1 MASGEGEGG
10 GLSLEF
16 TPTWIIAIVCFV
28 IVSISLFF
36 ERFLHYLGKALK
48 KTEQN
53 YTLFEALTKVKE
65 ELMLLGFIS
74 LLLTVLQNS
83 IQKICI
89 PDSLTRH
96 GLPCKKDAST
106 VSHFVSVQHFKLR
119 ALLASESSSHCKNGQ
134 VPLLSL
140 EAIHQLHIFIFV
152 LAITHVVFSLITVVL
167 GFYQMKKW
175 KHWEA
180 KIQREDNTAAEMVRH
195 VQDLKFIKDHFKE
208 HEIISWLHSLVKQF
222 YGAVTIDDYRTLRFG
237 FIVEHCKRNPK
248 FDFYKYMIRAL
259 EADFKK
265 IVGISWY
272 LWLFV
277 IVFLILNVAGW
288 HTYFWI
294 SLIPFILLFIVG
306 GKMVHII
313 GDLAKEVAEKHTA
326 IEGDLQVTPSDELFW
341 FKSPKSVL
349 FLIHF
354 ILFQNA
360 FEIAYFFWI
369 LTTYG
374 FHSCIMDQTGY
385 IVARLIIS
393 VIVQVVCSY
402 ITLPLYAIVSHMG
415 SRYNKAIFPRYV
427 QEGLDD
433 LLERIRNNPPK
444 EKTTNGG
451 GGGNNLWRRIRVK
464 KDINQGENN
473 NGNYVIVQ
481 TQPEV
486 EIHDI
491 RQESEIEEMIEMPAQ
506 AKEGNSS
513 NQPSNGE

>member
-1 MASGEGEGG
+1 MASGEGGG
-10 GLSLEF
+10 DGLPLEL

-36 ERFLHYLGKALK
+36 ERFLHYIGKALK

-53 YTLFEALTKVKE
+53 YTLFEALLKVKG

-89 PDSLTRH
+89 PESIMRH
-96 GLPCKKDAST
+96 GLPCKNDAST
-106 VSHFVSVQHFKLR
+106 VSHFVSVQHVKSR
-119 ALLASESSSHCKNGQ
+119 ALLASESSNHCKNGQ

-152 LAITHVVFSLITVVL
+152 LAITHVVFSLVTVVL
-167 GFYQMKKW
+167 GITQMKKW

-180 KIQREDNTAAEMVRH
+180 QIQKEDNTGAKMVTHAMSVKHVMNVTH
-195 VQDLKFIKDHFKE
+195 VQDHNFVKDHFKKN
-208 HEIISWLHSLVKQF
+208 EIISWLHSLGKQF
-222 YGAVTIDDYRTLRFG
+222 YGAVTKDDYRTLRFG
-237 FIVEHCKRNPK
+237 FIMEHCKMNPK

-277 IVFLILNVAGW
+277 IIFLMLNVYGW

-294 SLIPFILLFIVG
+294 SLVPFILVILVG

-313 GDLAKEVAEKHTA
+313 GDMAKEVAEKHSS
-326 IEGDLQVTPSDELFW
+326 IEGDLRVTPSDELFW
-341 FKSPKSVL
+341 FKNPKLVL

-354 ILFQNA
+354 TLFQNA
-360 FEIAYFFWI
+360 FEIAYLFWI
-369 LTTYG
+369 LTMYG
-374 FHSCIMDQTGY
+374 FNSCIMDQAWY
-385 IVARLIIS
+385 IVSRILISIM
-393 VIVQVVCSY
+393 VQVLCSY
-402 ITLPLYAIVSHMG
+402 VTLPLYAIVSHMG

-433 LLERIRNNPPK
+433 LLETVRHNPHPPK
-444 EKTTNGG
+444 EKKATNGG
-451 GGGNNLWRRIRVK
+451 VVNNLWNRIAVK
-464 KDINQGENN
+464 KDINGGENN
-473 NGNYVIVQ
+473 NDVEVQ
-481 TQPEV
+481 KESEV
-486 EIHDI
+486 EMHDI
-491 RQESEIEEMIEMPAQ
+491 IIQDQ
-506 AKEGNSS
+506 K
-513 NQPSNGE
+513 